1 MRLFFR
7 YDLETDVNNVM
18 KKKKLKYGMPVL
30 GQLPSNPKSNLISNP
45 NPKPNRGHIFS
56 GAIDRIPLCL
66 KKVAI

>member
-18 KKKKLKYGMPVL
+18 KKKIKIRYAGSML
-30 GQLPSNPKSNLISNP
+30 SNPKSNLISNP

-56 GAIDRIPLCL
+56 GAIDRIPVCL